1 MFLKK
6 DGAIQFEVMEN
17 ANTFKMFYS
26 ELVGGLQ
33 EKLPRAPN
41 KFSSQKTRNYYTK
54 TSCNIFNDFEFSNS
68 SEEDFKK
75 ILLSLHTSKAAGMD
89 QIPAKFLRDGA
100 EVLALPLKNI
110 IDLSIK
116 LSALPEE
123 CKTGKLKS
131 VFKKG
136 ARTDPRNYRRISLL
150 PLLSKAI
157 EESIEDYLNKKKLIC
172 MYQSGFRTNHH
183 SKDLFLA

>member
-75 ILLSLHTSKAAGMD
+75 ILLSLHTSKAAGME
-89 QIPAKFLRDGA
+89 IPAKFLRDGA

-172 MYQSGFRTNHH
+172 MYQSGFRANHH
-183 SKDLFLA
+183 SIGLFLA